1 MRVRRERPS
10 QRLHHRVSAPIV
22 VLTDDGEFTAS
33 DWSIGG
39 FGLTEYPRHLNMG
52 DELDCTVNIP
62 FQGFD
67 ISFPVKV
74 EIVRA
79 TDDGSIGAAYKE
91 VGDREKEI
99 MTHFIDDLVRGSITS
114 VDDALLR
121 IDTPVTPVSTKPDPN
136 PSTEV
141 PLRRRSL
148 KTIAWSTFYFTAGL
162 AVIAYASLVLYSNFY
177 RLEVDTA
184 VVSAPVEPIFAPVD
198 GKIADAPTWLIDK
211 PIEKDAPLIVLEDGK
226 LQLSLEMAKVNIDR
240 KTLELRA
247 TKRELDNEK
256 SKLKDYRS
264 VALTELRRS
273 NRQVKSLKHRVSLAR
288 KQFER
293 YSQLL
298 SEGWTT
304 RSRVDAIESDYS
316 ALAQD
321 LEEARLL
328 MHQRRALL
336 DSIEQGRFF
345 NGDRFVGQVKELTAA
360 MELALDE
367 VMLAKDELSALKR
380 RKERLVLRAPN
391 TGRLIKLMR
400 QSGSNVKKGEEI
412 ALFEREEDRLIE
424 AFLTQEEVLEIG
436 LGDDATVYF
445 PSLDERVNAVISSI
459 DRTSGYIDEMGS
471 RYEWRGPKDRSALVR
486 LNFVDVTRDQVR
498 RRYTPGL
505 PASVIFERRET
516 DEARSLV
523 KNRLKQRTGL

>member
-1 MRVRRERPS
+1 
-10 QRLHHRVSAPIV
+10 
-22 VLTDDGEFTAS
+22 
-33 DWSIGG
+33 
-39 FGLTEYPRHLNMG
+39 
-52 DELDCTVNIP
+52 
-62 FQGFD
+62 
-67 ISFPVKV
+67 
-74 EIVRA
+74 
-79 TDDGSIGAAYKE
+79 
-91 VGDREKEI
+91 
-99 MTHFIDDLVRGSITS
+99 
-114 VDDALLR
+114 
-121 IDTPVTPVSTKPDPN
+121 
-136 PSTEV
+136 
-141 PLRRRSL
+141 
-148 KTIAWSTFYFTAGL
+148 
-162 AVIAYASLVLYSNFY
+162 
-177 RLEVDTA
+177 
-184 VVSAPVEPIFAPVD
+184 
-198 GKIADAPTWLIDK
+198 
-211 PIEKDAPLIVLEDGK
+211 
-226 LQLSLEMAKVNIDR
+226 MAKVNIDR